1 MFDLDF
7 FPHVFSHICPS
18 CFPMFFP
25 RLCLQILL
33 QRSHLFLQLLGRRQI
48 GVAVAGLAG
57 LALVEHLGFH
67 LDLNGL
73 GVTVT

>member
-1 MFDLDF
+1 
-7 FPHVFSHICPS
+7 
-18 CFPMFFP
+18 MFFP

-57 LALVEHLGFH
+57 LAGLALVEHLGFH